1 MTTKAERHKPSTRP
15 KKKTADKRHR
25 IKVQKRR
32 LIALGLSAKTVEK
45 LDAKTV
51 RTLLR
56 KPADLKRT
64 MARLGIR

>member
-15 KKKTADKRHR
+15 KKKPADKQRR
-25 IKVQKRR
+25 INVQKRR
-32 LIALGLSAKTVEK
+32 LIALGVSEQTVEK
-45 LDAKTV
+45 LDAQTV

-56 KPADLKRT
+56 KPKDLKRA